1 MPGGYP
7 PEGAVPRTMHH
18 ALCRCRG
25 RPKFEGFARYDV
37 GLLPRAC
44 KPRRALT
51 PPCPPV
57 DGPCAPAELLPKP
70 PPSRL
75 EAPPW
80 PAHQPSPR
88 DPPAGC
94 AKLRPCLGRK
104 ALRGRGAWRE
114 RRGPP
119 HASPVYK
126 AKTLGRLRL
135 CLTLWSALL
144 LRRAALFSSFS
155 RTRLALAIVTAL
167 GLLPYCM
174 KLVTLRAEH

>member
-1 MPGGYP
+1 MEPLPANSGRHRYKTTATP
-7 PEGAVPRTMHH
+7 H
-18 ALCRCRG
+18 AHQIQNVLKSAPLNR
-25 RPKFEGFARYDV
+25 
-37 GLLPRAC
+37 
-44 KPRRALT
+44 
-51 PPCPPV
+51 PV
-57 DGPCAPAELLPKP
+57 DGPCAPAEPLPKP

-80 PAHQPSPR
+80 SAHQPSPR

-119 HASPVYK
+119 HASPVCK